1 MLRTYA
7 IWGRKRWVRIVLICV
22 SILLYPPA
30 IAVTQLELQSLIY
43 ISASYP
49 GERGCFL
56 SHASSIIYV
65 AYILL
70 GLSETTIFILTA
82 VKARQHLR
90 ATHSPMVKML
100 YQQGIVY
107 FFFILL
113 ATIANIIVPVTFAG
127 ETNWLATPQHV
138 IHSLLC
144 TRVLLF
150 ILRSRHSS
158 NIRLASSSASRIQTA
173 TFTGKVTA
181 LFSTV
186 WGPGDD
192 SNDGLDGP
200 GLMDDSS
207 NDGDGSYGDS
217 EIPDEGVS
225 EGAHASRRS
234 GLGLGIGGRRD
245 EEHFELENLA
255 PSPSPGYA
263 DGFSTPRTYEEPD
276 SAKQLIW
283 SNSVASSSR
292 SRT

>member
-1 MLRTYA
+1 M
-7 IWGRKRWVRIVLICV
+7 C
-22 SILLYPPA
+22 
-30 IAVTQLELQSLIY
+30 Q
-43 ISASYP
+43 
-49 GERGCFL
+49 
-56 SHASSIIYV
+56 
-65 AYILL
+65 
-70 GLSETTIFILTA
+70 
-82 VKARQHLR
+82 
-90 ATHSPMVKML
+90 
-100 YQQGIVY
+100 
-107 FFFILL
+107 
-113 ATIANIIVPVTFAG
+113 G
-127 ETNWLATPQHV
+127 ETNWLATYVRLSIHLSSILTILDCSRLSSLAISTPHSPQHV

-150 ILRSRHSS
+150 ILRSRHAS

-207 NDGDGSYGDS
+207 NDGDGSYGTG
-217 EIPDEGVS
+217 EIPDEGIS

-234 GLGLGIGGRRD
+234 ESGLGTGGRRD
-245 EEHFELENLA
+245 DEHFELENLA
-255 PSPSPGYA
+255 PSPSPSPGYA
-263 DGFSTPRTYEEPD
+263 DGFSTPRTYEEPN
-276 SAKQLIW
+276 SARQLIW